1 MKKILVVED
10 DLDLAAVVE
19 ARLRAN
25 GYEIIKASDG
35 LEALIKAREQKPHMI
50 VLDVS
55 MPVMDGYQFLQEMKW
70 DDDIRDIPVVVLT
83 ARANAK
89 KEFDA
94 VGIEHFLLKPFDAQ
108 VLLGTVSQCVG
119 H

>member
-10 DLDLAAVVE
+10 DLDLAVIVAE
-19 ARLRAN
+19 RLKAN

-35 LEALIKAREQKPHMI
+35 LEALIKAREEKPHMI
-50 VLDVS
+50 VLDVT
-55 MPVMDGYQFLQEMKW
+55 MPVMDGYQFLQELKW
-70 DDDIRDIPVVVLT
+70 DDEVRDIPVVVLT
-83 ARANAK
+83 GRSSAK
-89 KEFDA
+89 KEFAA

-108 VLLGTVSQCVG
+108 MLLGAVAECVG